1 MADAGSMSTTCKSPR
16 KVAQVALE
24 VGTDALR
31 PYSHRFSPRKFTQP
45 QLFAVLV
52 LKKFYKTDY
61 RGIAAILADNSDLRR
76 TLGIEKVPHFTTIQ
90 KAGKRLLRNS
100 PAQALLDQTLR
111 QARPRRGRSGRPRV
125 KRAALD
131 ASGFESHHVSHYFV
145 KRRAKGGSSSQST
158 TYKRFPK
165 LGVLC
170 DCDSHL
176 ILAAVP
182 GRGPSPDITHF
193 EPALCQAL
201 RRSSL
206 ATLYADAGYDAE
218 WVHEVARRDL
228 SIRTLIPPRIG
239 RPTDKAPTG
248 HWRKVMSER
257 IHLTGYGQRW
267 QDETVF
273 SMLKRRQGSDVNGT
287 TYWSQCRGLMLM
299 AITHN
304 VLILYAL
311 TTMAMSA

>member
-1 MADAGSMSTTCKSPR
+1 MSTTCKSPR

-24 VGTDALR
+24 VGTDALK

-45 QLFAVLV
+45 QLFACLV
-52 LKKFYKTDY
+52 LKEFYKTDY
-61 RGIAAILADNSDLRR
+61 RGITAILADNSDLRR

-90 KAGKRLLRNS
+90 KAGRRLLRAI
-100 PAQALLDQTLR
+100 PTQALLDQTI
-111 QARPRRGRSGRPRV
+111 QHARPRAKRSGGRTTV

-145 KRRAKGGSSSQST
+145 KRRAKGGNAWQKT

-170 DCDSHL
+170 DCDTHM

-182 GRGPSPDITHF
+182 GRGPGPDITHF
-193 EPALCQAL
+193 ETALCQAL
-201 RRSSL
+201 RRSRL
-206 ATLYADAGYDAE
+206 ETLYADAGYDAE
-218 WVHEVARRDL
+218 WAHDVARRDL
-228 SIRTLIPPRIG
+228 GVRTVIPPRIG

-248 HWRKVMSER
+248 RWRKVMSER
-257 IHLTGYGQRW
+257 MHLTNYGQRW

-273 SMLKRRQGSDVNGT
+273 SMIKRRQGSAVHAT
-287 TYWSQCRGLMLM
+287 SYWSQCRGLMLK

-304 VLILYAL
+304 ILILYAPMQSR
-311 TTMAMSA
+311 TAA